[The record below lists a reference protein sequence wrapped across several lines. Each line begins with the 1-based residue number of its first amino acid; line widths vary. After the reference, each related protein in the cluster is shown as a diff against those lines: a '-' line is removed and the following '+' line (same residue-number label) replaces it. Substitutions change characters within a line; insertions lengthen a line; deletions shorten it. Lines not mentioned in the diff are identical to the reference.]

1 MVVANG
7 RFWVVDVEGNGGSPP
22 EIVEMAMIEIA
33 DLQLTGKQFHCLIRP
48 TEPIQPAVT
57 RIHGLTDA
65 DVAGAPS
72 IDDVADDVL
81 MWLDNSAIVGHN
93 VRIELD
99 IIARSLPDWR
109 PAAAIDTLLL
119 ARTLKPGLDSY
130 GLQKLGLVLGHTTQ
144 AAQMGSRG
152 PHSALYDAALTAL
165 VFLDLIAGITQ
176 TRRDG
181 VLRDANILD
190 PRQGALL

>member
-7 RFWVVDVEGNGGSPP
+7 RFWVVDVEGNGASPP
-22 EIVEMAMIEIA
+22 EIVEIAMLEVV
-33 DLQLTGKQFHCLIRP
+33 DLQLTGKQFHWLVRP
-48 TEPIQPAVT
+48 NEKIQPAVT

-72 IDDVADDVL
+72 IDEIGDAIL
-81 MWLDNSAIVGHN
+81 MWLDEAAIIGHN
-93 VRIELD
+93 VRVELD
-99 IIARSLPDWR
+99 IIMRSLPDWR
-109 PAAAIDTLLL
+109 PAAAIDTLQL
-119 ARTLKPGLDSY
+119 ARTLKPDLGSY
-130 GLQKLGLVLGHTTQ
+130 GLEKLGIVLGHTTQ
-144 AAQMGSRG
+144 ATQSGGRG
-152 PHSALYDAALTAL
+152 PHSALYDATLTAL
-165 VFLDLIAGITQ
+165 IFLDLICGITE